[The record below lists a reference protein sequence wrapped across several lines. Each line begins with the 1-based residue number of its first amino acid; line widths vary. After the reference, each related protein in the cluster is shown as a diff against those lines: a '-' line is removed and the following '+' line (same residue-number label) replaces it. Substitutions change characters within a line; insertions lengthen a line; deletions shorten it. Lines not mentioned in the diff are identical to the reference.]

1 MKKKLI
7 LILSMVAL
15 LSCMLVLSVSASN
28 YGFDFDGLQ
37 NLSNL
42 NSKEQIYIYFN
53 KGHNENCN
61 VSGPSNFGIG
71 IYNSTLFY
79 VNIEFWHQLFTDYGV
94 IDFGSFCFC
103 IDGLIADGVICDGL
117 NGCSCSVGYSLIN
130 YADVYYDIYVNYL
143 NEPEVKTYEDG
154 ITEGKELGV
163 SEYVSSEEY
172 TNALNNKYTEGKQ
185 AGYDEGVTA
194 GTDIGYNAGYAQGQI
209 DGYSDG
215 YTIGYNEYIGSK
227 EYAKVLKAKYDD
239 GFSDGEEEAKAS
251 SFNVII
257 SVLPVMLILDAV
269 AIGIVVYKVIKR
281 RQNEIQK

>member
-15 LSCMLVLSVSASN
+15 LSCVFVVSVSASN
-28 YGFDFDGLQ
+28 YGFDFDNLQ
-37 NLSNL
+37 NSFGGVYNVYL
-42 NSKEQIYIYFN
+42 NKD
-53 KGHNENCN
+53 HNDNCN
-61 VSGPSNFGIG
+61 ISSPSNFGVGYIDG
-71 IYNSTLFY
+71 YYFY
-79 VNIEFWHQLFTDYGV
+79 INIEFWHQLFSDYGV
-94 IDFGSFCFC
+94 SDFESFCMCLESLF
-103 IDGLIADGVICDGL
+103 ANGVLC
-117 NGCSCSVGYSLIN
+117 NRYETGCRSELGFLVFN
-130 YADVYYDIYVNYL
+130 YCESFYDIYVNYL
-143 NEPEVKTYEDG
+143 NEPETKTYEDG
-154 ITEGKELGV
+154 FAEGKELGV

-194 GTDIGYNAGYAQGQI
+194 GTDIGYNTGYAQGQT

-281 RQNEIQK
+281 SKNEIQK